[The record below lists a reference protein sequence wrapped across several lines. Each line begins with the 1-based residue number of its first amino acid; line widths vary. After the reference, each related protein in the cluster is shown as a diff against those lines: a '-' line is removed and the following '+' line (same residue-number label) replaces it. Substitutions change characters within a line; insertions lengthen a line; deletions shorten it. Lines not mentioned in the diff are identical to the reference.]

1 MSAAAFSA
9 ADSGHNHVAPFV
21 VALVIAAVTLAVSLV
36 FTGLP
41 H

>member
-1 MSAAAFSA
+1 MSAAQFSPA
-9 ADSGHNHVAPFV
+9 NSGHNHVAPFV
-21 VALVIAAVTLAVSLV
+21 IAVAIAVLTLAVSLV